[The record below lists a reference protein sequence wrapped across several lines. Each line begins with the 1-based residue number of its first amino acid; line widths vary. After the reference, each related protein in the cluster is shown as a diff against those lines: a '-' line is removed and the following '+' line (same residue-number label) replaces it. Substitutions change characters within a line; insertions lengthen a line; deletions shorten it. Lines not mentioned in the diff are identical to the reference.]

1 MLSFRIA
8 LRYLFSRS
16 RLHAV
21 NYVTAVSALAIAVV
35 SMALVCVLS
44 VYNGYVEMILEGTEQ
59 TDAALLIRSRSGKTI
74 DLKEHP
80 QLETHLKEAGV
91 KNFSFLLESITS
103 PTSSLW
109 HSRSPREWC

>member
-59 TDAALLIRSRSGKTI
+59 TDAAQGAPPAR
-74 DLKEHP
+74 DAP
-80 QLETHLKEAGV
+80 QGG
-91 KNFSFLLESITS
+91 
-103 PTSSLW
+103 W
-109 HSRSPREWC
+109 G